1 MQGHFGIIV
10 CGSLCGLFL
19 VACQGQNFVTPPPD
33 ALGNN
38 LNSIH
43 REQNPRLSDDGRYL
57 VFASD
62 RQQQRRIFLYDL
74 SQRKLLPLP
83 GLHQPKVFYDQ
94 PDISR
99 NGRYLV
105 YTSEQEGKTNV
116 YLYDRT
122 TFQSQNLT
130 RTYIG
135 QVRNPTI
142 SGDGRWIAF
151 EGDRTGQWDIE
162 VIDRGVQPDL
172 VESE

>member
-1 MQGHFGIIV
+1 MPKRLGVMI
-10 CGSLCGLFL
+10 CGVLSNLLL
-19 VACQGQNFVTPPPD
+19 VACQSQEFVTPPPD
-33 ALGNN
+33 LLGNN
-38 LNSIH
+38 LNSLH
-43 REQNPRLSDDGRYL
+43 RDENPRLSDDGRYL

-83 GLHQPKVFYDQ
+83 GLNQPNIFYDQ

-99 NGRYLV
+99 DGRHLV

-116 YLYDRT
+116 YLYDRS

-172 VESE
+172 

>member
-1 MQGHFGIIV
+1 MGYRGAAIALLGFM
-10 CGSLCGLFL
+10 L
-19 VACQGQNFVTPPPD
+19 VACQETAFVTPPADP
-33 ALGNN
+33 LGSN
-38 LNSIH
+38 LNSLH
-43 REQNPRLSDDGRYL
+43 SEKNPRLSDDGRYL
-57 VFASD
+57 VFSSD

-83 GLHQPKVFYDQ
+83 GLNQPNIFYDQ

-116 YLYDRT
+116 YLYDRQS
-122 TFQSQNLT
+122 FQSQNLT
-130 RTYIG
+130 RNYVG

-162 VIDRGVQPDL
+162 VIDRGVQT
-172 VESE
+172 ESLQPQ

>member
-1 MQGHFGIIV
+1 MLRRWGIIGFFV
-10 CGSLCGLFL
+10 LIS
-19 VACQGQNFVTPPPD
+19 ACQNQNFVTPPPD
-33 ALGNN
+33 PLGNN

-43 REQNPRLSDDGRYL
+43 SEKNPRLSDDGRFL
-57 VFASD
+57 VFSSD
-62 RQQQRRIFLYDL
+62 RRQQRRIFLYDL

-83 GLHQPKVFYDQ
+83 GLNQPRVFYDQ

-105 YTSEQEGKTNV
+105 YTSEQDGKTDV
-116 YLYDRT
+116 FLYDRQ
-122 TFQSQNLT
+122 TFQSRNLT
-130 RTYIG
+130 KTYIG

>member
-1 MQGHFGIIV
+1 MRRTLAIALLGFV
-10 CGSLCGLFL
+10 LT
-19 VACQGQNFVTPPPD
+19 ACQNAQFVTPPADP
-33 ALGNN
+33 LGNN
-38 LNSIH
+38 LNSLH
-43 REQNPRLSDDGRYL
+43 SEKNPRLSDDGRYL
-57 VFASD
+57 IFSSD

-83 GLHQPKVFYDQ
+83 GLNQPNIFYDQ

-99 NGRYLV
+99 NGRFIV

-116 YLYDRT
+116 YLYDRQ
-122 TFQSQNLT
+122 TFQTNNLT
-130 RTYIG
+130 RAYVG

-162 VIDRGVQPDL
+162 VIDRGIQPDL
-172 VESE
+172 IESN